1 MSGIGDGIRELYR
14 KVGVT
19 MADGDERREVAARLR
34 AQARTVSHDGGYLWQ
49 RLEIAVNG
57 WSLGAVVDESYVFNN
72 NILSRLADLRDPTCS
87 MDAID
92 TGEQA
97 DHECREHIM
106 HCSNCGAEF
115 GYVLYGE
122 DGDVSMDDKP
132 KFCPECG
139 KRVVDGDADGAR

>member
-1 MSGIGDGIRELYR
+1 MTPTS
-14 KVGVT
+14 
-19 MADGDERREVAARLR
+19 DERREVAWKLRTEVSEGECIDFAVFRIAHDVLGVDDATGAR
-34 AQARTVSHDGGYLWQ
+34 AAR
-49 RLEIAVNG
+49 I
-57 WSLGAVVDESYVFNN
+57 
-72 NILSRLADLRDPTCS
+72 LADLIDPTCS

-97 DHECREHIM
+97 DYECREHIM
-106 HCSNCGAEF
+106 HCSNCNAEF

-139 KRVVDGDADGAR
+139 RRVVSDD

>member
-1 MSGIGDGIRELYR
+1 MTTSGS
-14 KVGVT
+14 
-19 MADGDERREVAARLR
+19 ERRAVSERLR
-34 AQARTVSHDGGYLWQ
+34 AAAKTKSGSADYLWN

-57 WSLGAVVDESYVFNN
+57 WKFRDVIDESYVFDNDV
-72 NILSRLADLRDPTCS
+72 LSRLADLIDPTCS

-97 DHECREHIM
+97 DYECREHIM

-139 KRVVDGDADGAR
+139 KRVVNDA

>member
-1 MSGIGDGIRELYR
+1 
-14 KVGVT
+14 
-19 MADGDERREVAARLR
+19 MADGDERREVAERLR
-34 AQARTVSHDGGYLWQ
+34 ERPVARDIKEAYVSIVQAVGVRPCLLSHEG
-49 RLEIAVNG
+49 
-57 WSLGAVVDESYVFNN
+57 ESGDRFDAAAYADA
-72 NILSRLADLRDPTCS
+72 LDHLADLIDPTCS

-97 DHECREHIM
+97 DYECRERIM
-106 HCSNCGAEF
+106 HCPNCGAEF

>member
-1 MSGIGDGIRELYR
+1 
-14 KVGVT
+14 
-19 MADGDERREVAARLR
+19 MASDKERREIAERMRGPFDVCECVGHTYISGTLYGMQVCAKDELELR
-34 AQARTVSHDGGYLWQ
+34 DGM
-49 RLEIAVNG
+49 R
-57 WSLGAVVDESYVFNN
+57 
-72 NILSRLADLRDPTCS
+72 RLADLIDPTCS
-87 MDAID
+87 MDAVD

-97 DHECREHIM
+97 DYECREHIM
-106 HCSNCGAEF
+106 HCSNCGTEF

>member
-1 MSGIGDGIRELYR
+1 MRNEAADFRRLSEEYDGVWAVDLGDVPAIFQDITHYMGLD
-14 KVGVT
+14 GVVRDDT
-19 MADGDERREVAARLR
+19 IFDRIADF
-34 AQARTVSHDGGYLWQ
+34 
-49 RLEIAVNG
+49 I
-57 WSLGAVVDESYVFNN
+57 
-72 NILSRLADLRDPTCS
+72 DPTCG

-97 DHECREHIM
+97 DYECREHIM
-106 HCSNCGAEF
+106 HCKCCGAEF

-139 KRVVDGDADGAR
+139 SRVVDDG

>member
-1 MSGIGDGIRELYR
+1 MTS
-14 KVGVT
+14 
-19 MADGDERREVAARLR
+19 DERREMAARLR
-34 AQARTVSHDGGYLWQ
+34 EFADTDVWLGVMFAELKRFGDTDRPSADA
-49 RLEIAVNG
+49 IA
-57 WSLGAVVDESYVFNN
+57 DF
-72 NILSRLADLRDPTCS
+72 IDPTCH
-87 MDAID
+87 MDAVD

-97 DHECREHIM
+97 DYECRERIM
-106 HCSNCGAEF
+106 HCSNCNAEF